1 MNKTWQGYNSSLFYD
16 ELLTSSGN
24 PRAAARGMINFLQRL
39 PEEEINERRS
49 AAELAIRDMGISFTV
64 YTEGGNID
72 RNWPFDIIPRTITA
86 KEWSKISL
94 GLQQRTRALNCFID
108 DIYNKKTKGFLICYR

>member
-24 PRAAARGMINFLQRL
+24 PRTAARAMINFLQRL

-86 KEWSKISL
+86 KEWSKVSL
-94 GLQQRTRALNCFID
+94 GLQQRTQIGRAHV
-108 DIYNKKTKGFLICYR
+108 